1 MNNPTLSRIL
11 TGLLILTAGVLALL
25 DALNIIA
32 FWSHAGTWW
41 PVVLIIAGL
50 LVFINNVREYITSL
64 VLVGLGTAFLL
75 KNLDIIDVNIWQLA
89 WPIIIIAIGISVL
102 VNYSGKRQLKTQ
114 DTENISAI
122 LAGSDTTNKST
133 DYKGGKINA
142 IFGGVALDLRDATI
156 KKEATIEVFTLCGGI
171 ELKVPR
177 NWQVRQQVFPIL
189 GGVETKSHTSAETD
203 GPVLT
208 IIGTV
213 ALGGVE
219 VHN

>member
-1 MNNPTLSRIL
+1 ML
-11 TGLLILTAGVLALL
+11 
-25 DALNIIA
+25 
-32 FWSHAGTWW
+32 
-41 PVVLIIAGL
+41 
-50 LVFINNVREYITSL
+50 
-64 VLVGLGTAFLL
+64 
-75 KNLDIIDVNIWQLA
+75 
-89 WPIIIIAIGISVL
+89 PIIIIAIGISVL

-133 DYKGGKINA
+133 DYKGGKIYA